1 MSHQTEVSAQ
11 IGELLSQ
18 ASGESLGS
26 TDGGYNFVTSGVLD
40 SFSLL
45 IFITDVE
52 EQFQIAFSADE
63 LTNESMQTIAG
74 LSELVVEKLD

>member
-11 IGELLSQ
+11 IVELLSQ

-26 TDGGYNFVTSGVLD
+26 TDGGHKFVTSGELD